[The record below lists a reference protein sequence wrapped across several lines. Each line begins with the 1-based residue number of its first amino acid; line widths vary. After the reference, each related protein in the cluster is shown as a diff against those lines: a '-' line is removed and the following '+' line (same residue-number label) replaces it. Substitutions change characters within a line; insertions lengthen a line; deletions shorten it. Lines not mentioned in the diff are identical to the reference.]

1 MFMQRGTPPEEAID
15 AQNNQPHI
23 VKFKDADPE
32 LRPQYFIAIEQ
43 NLVVE
48 CNSLVGAVYT
58 LLMTHYVFDLG
69 YHPKAKDFYMFLE
82 HLLDIKNSGEKK
94 SANFLSTMTGIESFK
109 AK

>member
-1 MFMQRGTPPEEAID
+1 MQRGTPPEEAID

-43 NLVVE
+43 KLVVE
-48 CNSLVGAVYT
+48 CSGLVCAMYT
-58 LLMTHYVFDLG
+58 LLITHYVFDLG
-69 YHPKAKDFYMFLE
+69 YHPKAKDYYMFLE
-82 HLLDIKNSGEKK
+82 HLLDISGTEKK